1 MISLDWSIVPAII
14 IFILTVVALN
24 YLLFRPVTG
33 VQREREQRTT
43 GLISKTQQ
51 DLAHQLHLFDQ
62 YQATVKSARMEGYRT
77 VEKAR
82 AEAMAERGR
91 TLEQARKNAVL
102 LLEEARESIRNQVS
116 DTRSRLDLEAREIA
130 RQISAAIL
138 HRFA

>member
-1 MISLDWSIVPAII
+1 MISLDWSIIPAII
-14 IFILTVVALN
+14 VFILTAVALN

-43 GLISKTQQ
+43 GLISKTQK

-62 YQATVKSARMEGYRT
+62 YQATIKTARMEGYRI

-82 AEAMAERGR
+82 AGALAERGR
-91 TLEQARKNAVL
+91 TLDQARKNAEQ
-102 LLEEARESIRNQVS
+102 LLEETRETIRNQVS
-116 DTRSRLDLEAREIA
+116 DARSRLDLETQEIA
-130 RQISAAIL
+130 RLISVAIL

>member
-14 IFILTVVALN
+14 IFILTIVALN

-43 GLISKTQQ
+43 GLISQTQQ
-51 DLAHQLHLFDQ
+51 DMAHQLHLFDQ
-62 YQATVKSARMEGYRT
+62 YQATVKNARMEGYRT

-82 AEAMAERGR
+82 AEALVERGK
-91 TLEQARKNAVL
+91 TLDQARTSAEQ
-102 LLEEARESIRNQVS
+102 LLEESRVSIRSQVS
-116 DTRSRLDLEAREIA
+116 DTRNRLDLEAQEIA